1 MRRSS
6 IIKSNASTI
15 EAAAELFQPVGGHI
29 KADDATS
36 SDTTARDGGGGNSPA
51 AAAAGADA
59 AGAAAGAAAG
69 VASVYF
75 TIKAIHMNSI
85 TRAAQYSV

>member
-36 SDTTARDGGGGNSPA
+36 SDTTARDGGGGNS
-51 AAAAGADA
+51 AAAGAGAADA
-59 AGAAAGAAAG
+59 AGAGAAAAG
-69 VASVYF
+69 VTSVNF